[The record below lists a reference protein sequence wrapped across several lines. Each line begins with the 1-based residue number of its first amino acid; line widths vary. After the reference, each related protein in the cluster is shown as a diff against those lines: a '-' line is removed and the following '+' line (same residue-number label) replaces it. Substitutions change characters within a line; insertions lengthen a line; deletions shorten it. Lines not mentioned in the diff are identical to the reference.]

1 MPLVLYTVGHLLS
14 PSSLSN
20 NIKYNKLVG
29 TEVLRTPIQS
39 FSCLYLVMDG
49 SDCVFH
55 SELLGSFRLCCKV
68 TGLLPERFLEHDGV
82 RWFSAG
88 SGSPLETGRSPLG
101 SILEM
106 KLSGWAVGHQ
116 RSLKF

>member
-20 NIKYNKLVG
+20 NIRYNKLVG

-39 FSCLYLVMDG
+39 FSCLSLVMDG

-68 TGLLPERFLEHDGV
+68 TDLLPEQFLEPDGV

-88 SGSPLETGRSPLG
+88 SSSPLGTGQSPLG
-101 SILEM
+101 SILETE
-106 KLSGWAVGHQ
+106 LSGWGAGHQ